1 MQSFRSRKAASHLS
15 TRSNLLVFIFKARYD
30 PVAGMRGAQFTR
42 HQRNGFTATHP
53 VSHQLLNTFYRF
65 LLLLVAQRR

>member
-1 MQSFRSRKAASHLS
+1 MQSFRLRKAASHLS

-30 PVAGMRGAQFTR
+30 PVAGMRGAQFAR